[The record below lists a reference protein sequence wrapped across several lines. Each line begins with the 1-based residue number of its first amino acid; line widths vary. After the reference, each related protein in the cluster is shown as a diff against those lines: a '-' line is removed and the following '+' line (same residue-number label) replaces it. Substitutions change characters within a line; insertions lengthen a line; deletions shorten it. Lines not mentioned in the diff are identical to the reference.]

1 MRFRKS
7 GKGGKIMN
15 VEMQCCGLILDI
27 LLIYFYLRHETVGL
41 YSERIFRISLVV
53 NTVCICLDIIS
64 VFAIMVS
71 ESIPGILV
79 DISCKIY
86 LVSLLTSASL
96 GFTYTYND
104 VPHLRDDE
112 AFTRITKIVYFLGVF
127 FIMVL
132 PVNYY
137 REGRIVYSSGLSA
150 YATYIFAPVFIVG
163 ALLLTFIEG
172 KFMNNHRKNAVR
184 AWMSLEI
191 LAAVLQFIFPQLL
204 LVGFGSAVGLFIM
217 YSELESPEVYL
228 DRATGVFSYDTLMTY
243 LKQLYADGQKFTGI
257 MVCTDDEWHMEGETE
272 QGILLEISEFLHS
285 FSKAKLFRCTGNDFM
300 LIYANKLFEHNEME
314 SMLNLDVI
322 KTRFQEPFG
331 NNIQINA
338 QFLYIPD
345 TRIATSY
352 DEYLEICRIYK
363 GELMVGEVSRVLDE
377 SAGTHIREQRQVKAE
392 ITKALA
398 EDRLEVYFQ
407 PIYSIHRERFVSAE
421 ALARIVTTEGKLL
434 MPGIFIP
441 VAEEYGLISQIG
453 EKVFELTCRFF
464 REEKMTERG
473 IDYFEVNLSVAQCEN
488 ARLHEVYQ
496 RIMNKEDISPDAINL
511 EITESS
517 ALKNRNI
524 LLDNMNA
531 LGNLGCSF
539 ALDDFGTGESNLN
552 YILDMP
558 VQLIKFDRSMVQDYF
573 VNERAKVVMRSTV
586 AMIKEIGLKIVA
598 EGVETKEQLDAMK
611 ELGVD
616 YIQGYYFSKPL
627 PRKEF
632 LKFLEKNNQTVEENA
647 VL

>member
-1 MRFRKS
+1 
-7 GKGGKIMN
+7 MN

-41 YSERIFRISLVV
+41 YSERIFRVSLVV
-53 NTVCICLDIIS
+53 NTVCICLDILS
-64 VFAIMVS
+64 VFAIMLSGTLPEVV
-71 ESIPGILV
+71 I
-79 DISCKIY
+79 DIACKIY
-86 LVSLLTSASL
+86 LVSLLTSAVL
-96 GFTYTYND
+96 GFMYTYND
-104 VPHLRDDE
+104 VPHLREDE
-112 AFTRITKIVYFLGVF
+112 TFTRITKIVYFLGVF

-132 PVNYY
+132 PVTYY
-137 REGRIVYSSGLSA
+137 RDGRIVYSSGLSA
-150 YATYIFAPVFIVG
+150 YATFIFAPLFIVG
-163 ALLLTFIEG
+163 ALVLTFIEG
-172 KFMNNHRKNAVR
+172 KVMNIHRKNAVR

-191 LAAVLQFIFPQLL
+191 LAATLQFIFPQLL

-228 DRATGVFSYDTLMTY
+228 DRATGVFSYDTLMIY

-285 FSKAKLFRCTGNDFM
+285 FPKAKLFRCTGNDFM
-300 LIYANKLFEHNEME
+300 LIYSDKLSEHNEME

-322 KTRFQEPFG
+322 KTRFREPFR
-331 NNIQINA
+331 NNILINA

-345 TRIATSY
+345 THIATSY

-377 SAGTHIREQRQVKAE
+377 SAGAHIREQRQVKAE

-421 ALARIVTTEGKLL
+421 ALARIITTEGKLL
-434 MPGIFIP
+434 MPGKFIP

-453 EKVFELTCRFF
+453 ERVFELTCRFF
-464 REEKMTERG
+464 REERMVERG

-496 RIMNKEDISPDAINL
+496 RIMDKENISPDAINL

-632 LKFLEKNNQTVEENA
+632 LKFLEKNNQIVEENA